1 MTLSEE
7 LMQMKGAMKLH
18 GRPARTDFALPIRR
32 HKRAKGTGVI
42 VPSAYHRGGLFPV
55 KSQRVYE
62 R

>member
-1 MTLSEE
+1 
-7 LMQMKGAMKLH
+7 MQMKGAMKLH

-55 KSQRVYE
+55 KSQSVYE